1 MAYDESLAARV
12 RAQLAGE
19 PAYEEIRM
27 FGGLCFKVRGAMWGG
42 VLGDDLIVRVGAE
55 AYAAALGR
63 AHAGEFRFTG
73 RASPGIV
80 RVAPA
85 GVRTAAQLERWI
97 ALGLAAPPPVRRS
110 RKRARANAPR
120 RAARR

>member
-1 MAYDESLAARV
+1 MAYDEALAARV
-12 RAQLAGE
+12 RARLSRE

-55 AYAAALGR
+55 AYPAALER

-85 GVRTAAQLERWI
+85 GARTAAQLERWL
-97 ALGLAAPPPVRRS
+97 ALGLAAPPPASLRRH
-110 RKRARANAPR
+110 RRTAR
-120 RAARR
+120 RAAKP